1 MCNMQDR
8 QTGMSFRFAVVVLE
22 TLVRVVAVEC
32 LVIFVAHH
40 LTVLVY
46 KEIILG
52 MIYQIA
58 QH

>member
-1 MCNMQDR
+1 
-8 QTGMSFRFAVVVLE
+8 MSFRFAVVVLE